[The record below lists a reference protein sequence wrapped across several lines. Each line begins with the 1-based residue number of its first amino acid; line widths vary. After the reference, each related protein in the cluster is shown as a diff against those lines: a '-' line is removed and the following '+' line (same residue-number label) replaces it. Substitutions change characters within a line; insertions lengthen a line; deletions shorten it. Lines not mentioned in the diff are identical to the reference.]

1 MDEKVRKPCCRFY
14 PHYPNWV
21 VATIKQAVEQMEEEN
36 SQQKWHDFGIHDER
50 EPEHKIQI

>member
-21 VATIKQAVEQMEEEN
+21 VATIKQAVEQMEEED